1 MTMNEEHVVFSYDE
15 KQAIFDGVLVQPMGE
30 KNLRLLMTTALYERL
45 KEVAIKRGVTTDQV
59 VLPLVLDAQLIV
71 LKGQKKDPDETL
83 WTKGLEG
90 NVSGQ
95 DVWIAKNGIK
105 GITLMFPS
113 DY

>member
-90 NVSGQ
+90 NASGQ